1 MPTDWQRIAAE
12 RRRDELAARKRAEE
26 ARRDPELEEAF
37 VAWAAYR
44 VNGGDM
50 KFEQWRREWLT
61 SDREVI
67 HGPLARP
74 SVRIPGHHP

>member
-26 ARRDPELEEAF
+26 ARRDPELEAAF
-37 VAWAAYR
+37 CAWAAYR

-50 KFEQWRREWLT
+50 KFSEWRREWLT
-61 SDREVI
+61 TQGGQDGR
-67 HGPLARP
+67 
-74 SVRIPGHHP
+74 

>member
-12 RRRDELAARKRAEE
+12 RRREEIAARKRAEE
-26 ARRDPELEEAF
+26 ARRDPELEAAF

-50 KFEQWRREWLT
+50 RFVDWRREWLMT
-61 SDREVI
+61 EEAT
-67 HGPLARP
+67 HGA
-74 SVRIPGHHP
+74 HT

>member
-1 MPTDWQRIAAE
+1 MAGPDWKALAAE
-12 RRRDELAARKRAEE
+12 RRRDELAARKAEQE
-26 ARRDPELEEAF
+26 RKRDPELEEAF

-61 SDREVI
+61 TTQEAKDGR
-67 HGPLARP
+67 
-74 SVRIPGHHP
+74 

>member
-1 MPTDWQRIAAE
+1 MPPDWKAIAAA
-12 RRRDELAARKRAEE
+12 RARDELASRKRNDEQH
-26 ARRDPELEEAF
+26 RDPELEEAF

-61 SDREVI
+61 TTQEATDGR
-67 HGPLARP
+67 
-74 SVRIPGHHP
+74 

>member
-1 MPTDWQRIAAE
+1 MPPDYRALAAA
-12 RRRDELAARKRAEE
+12 RARDELAARKASQEKH
-26 ARRDPELEEAF
+26 RDPQLEEAF

-61 SDREVI
+61 TTQEAKDGR
-67 HGPLARP
+67 
-74 SVRIPGHHP
+74 

>member
-1 MPTDWQRIAAE
+1 MASDWQRIAAE

-50 KFEQWRREWLT
+50 RFDEWRREWLT
-61 SDREVI
+61 TTQEAKD
-67 HGPLARP
+67 GT
-74 SVRIPGHHP
+74 HP